1 MTELEFEALRAFL
14 KARSGLALSPEKRY
28 LVESR
33 LASVCTRFKLDNLS
47 RLIWEIKSGRSP
59 ALENATIEAMT
70 TNETFFFRDKAP
82 FDLFQNVLLPRF
94 LKDRATSRRLRIWC
108 AAASSGQEPYSL
120 AMLLK
125 EASAR
130 MAGWHVDIVATD
142 ISNEVLEK
150 ARAGIYNQ
158 FEVQRGLPVRLL
170 VKYFTQKGDLWQI
183 APEIRAMVDFR
194 YLNLI
199 EDFGR
204 LGMFD
209 IVYCRNVLI
218 YFDADMKANVLRRIA
233 QLMPADGALVL
244 GASET
249 ILGITDALTL
259 DPAYRGLY
267 TKTSTVGSAGATA
280 RPVLV
285 GSR

>member
-1 MTELEFEALRAFL
+1 MTEIEFEALRTFL
-14 KARSGLALSPEKRY
+14 KARSGLALSPDKRY

-33 LASVCTRFKLDNLS
+33 LAPVCTRFKVENLS

-82 FDLFQNVLLPRF
+82 FDLFQDVLLPRF
-94 LKDRATSRRLRIWC
+94 LKERAASRRLRIWC
-108 AAASSGQEPYSL
+108 AAASTGQEPYSL

-125 EASAR
+125 EAAAR
-130 MAGWHVDIVATD
+130 MPGWQVEIIATD

-150 ARAGIYNQ
+150 ARAGVYNQ
-158 FEVQRGLPVRLL
+158 FEVQRGLPIRLL
-170 VKYFTQKGDLWQI
+170 VKYFTQKGDQWQI
-183 APEIRAMVDFR
+183 APEIRSMVDFR

-199 EDFGR
+199 EDFSR
-204 LGMFD
+204 LGQFD

-218 YFDADMKANVLRRIA
+218 YFDTAMKSNVLRRIA
-233 QLMPADGALVL
+233 QLMTADGALVL

-249 ILGITDALTL
+249 ILGISDALSL

-267 TKTSTVGSAGATA
+267 TKSLPAGTA
-280 RPVLV
+280 HRTALA
-285 GSR
+285 GTR

>member
-1 MTELEFEALRAFL
+1 MTELEFETLRVFL
-14 KARSGLALSPEKRY
+14 KARSGLALSPDKRY

-33 LASVCTRFKLDNLS
+33 LASVCTRFKIESLS
-47 RLIWEIKSGRSP
+47 RLIWEIKSGRSQ
-59 ALENATIEAMT
+59 AVENATIEAMT

-82 FDLFQNVLLPRF
+82 FDLFQDVLLPRF
-94 LKDRATSRRLRIWC
+94 IKERAASRRLRIWC
-108 AAASSGQEPYSL
+108 AAASTGQEPYSL

-130 MAGWHVDIVATD
+130 MPGWQIDIVATD

-158 FEVQRGLPVRLL
+158 FEVQRGLPIRLL
-170 VKYFTQKGDLWQI
+170 VKYFTQKGDQWQI
-183 APEIRAMVDFR
+183 ASDIRSMVDFR

-204 LGMFD
+204 LGPFD

-218 YFDADMKANVLRRIA
+218 YFDTQTKADVLRRIA
-233 QLMPADGALVL
+233 QQMPPDGALVL

-259 DPAYRGLY
+259 DPSYRGLY
-267 TKTSTVGSAGATA
+267 GKSASVSGAS
-280 RPVLV
+280 RPALV
-285 GSR
+285 GIR